1 MDLKWPLLAL
11 LLIVLLPAA
20 YWLLGFLRPTEPPPT
35 GLPVAHA
42 ERLRTLPR
50 FRELAR
56 QQLAWATFQIGAV
69 GLVLVGSVWLAAR
82 PQHVEVVDQPARP
95 GDLMLC
101 LDLTAPQRAAD
112 IDLLAQARRLV
123 GHLGDARIGLQGY
136 QATAADL
143 LPLTDDH
150 AGASNVL
157 HDTQTALA
165 SLAGGGASSGA
176 TGDGLVSCAQGF
188 DRPAGSRGRAVVL
201 LSADAAGSN
210 SLHTLVEA
218 AEYAA
223 KHHVTLYA
231 VPAGATAAA
240 RADLQT
246 AAELTG
252 GRLVGG
258 RDALAQ
264 AWDFEQA
271 RLDPPPTPAKRDAP
285 LVPTLFT
292 LFGVAGLLVAG
303 LRGLFR

>member
-1 MDLKWPLLAL
+1 MDLRWPLLAL

-20 YWLLGFLRPTEPPPT
+20 YWLLGRVRPTEAPPA
-35 GLPVAHA
+35 GLPVAYA

-69 GLVLVGSVWLAAR
+69 GLVLVGTIWLSAR
-82 PQHVEVVDQPARP
+82 PQTTEVVDKPARP

-112 IDLLAQARRLV
+112 IDLLAQARTLV
-123 GHLGDARIGLQGY
+123 GRLGDGRIGLQGY
-136 QATAADL
+136 QATSADL

-150 AGASNVL
+150 TGAVSVL
-157 HDTQTALA
+157 HDAQTALA
-165 SLAGGGASSGA
+165 GLAAGGAASGA
-176 TGDGLVSCAQGF
+176 TGDGLISCSQGF
-188 DRPAGSRGRAVVL
+188 DRPARDRGRAVVL
-201 LSADAAGSN
+201 LSADGTGSG

-218 AEYAA
+218 AEYAEE
-223 KHHVTLYA
+223 HDVTVYA
-231 VPAGATAAA
+231 IPAGATASA

-252 GRLVGG
+252 GRLVTG

-264 AWDFEQA
+264 AWDLEQS
-271 RLDPPPTPAKRDAP
+271 RLDPPPTPMRRDGP
-285 LVPTLFT
+285 LVPTLLT
-292 LFGVAGLLVAG
+292 LFGIAGLLVAG

>member
-1 MDLKWPLLAL
+1 MDLRWPLLAL

-20 YWLLGFLRPTEPPPT
+20 YWLLGLMRPTEPPPT
-35 GLPVAHA
+35 GLPVAYA

-56 QQLAWATFQIGAV
+56 QQLAWATVQLGAV
-69 GLVLVGSVWLAAR
+69 GLVLVGTVWLAAR
-82 PQHVEVVDQPARP
+82 PQATEVVDRAARP

-112 IDLLAQARRLV
+112 VDLLAQARTLV
-123 GHLGDARIGLQGY
+123 GKLGDARIGLQGY

-143 LPLTDDH
+143 LPLTDDRTS
-150 AGASNVL
+150 AASIL
-157 HDTQTALA
+157 HDTQTALGG
-165 SLAGGGASSGA
+165 LAGGGASSGA

-188 DRPAGSRGRAVVL
+188 DRPASARGRAVVL
-201 LSADAAGSN
+201 LSADGGGSG

-218 AEYAA
+218 AEYAR
-223 KHHVTLYA
+223 KHHVTVYA
-231 VPAGATAAA
+231 VPAGASAAS

-252 GRLVGG
+252 GRLVAG

-271 RLDPPPTPAKRDAP
+271 RLDPPPTPMRRDAP
-285 LVPTLFT
+285 LVPTLLT

>member
-1 MDLKWPLLAL
+1 
-11 LLIVLLPAA
+11 VLLPAA
-20 YWLLGFLRPTEPPPT
+20 YWLLGLMRPTEPPPT
-35 GLPVAHA
+35 GLPVAYA

-56 QQLAWATFQIGAV
+56 QQLAWATVQLGAV
-69 GLVLVGSVWLAAR
+69 GLVLVGTVWLAAR
-82 PQHVEVVDQPARP
+82 PQATEVVDRAARP

-112 IDLLAQARRLV
+112 VDLLAQARTLV
-123 GHLGDARIGLQGY
+123 GKLGDARIGLQGY

-143 LPLTDDH
+143 LPLTDDRTS
-150 AGASNVL
+150 AASIL
-157 HDTQTALA
+157 HDTQTALGG
-165 SLAGGGASSGA
+165 LAGGGASSGA

-188 DRPAGSRGRAVVL
+188 DRPASARGRAVVL
-201 LSADAAGSN
+201 LSADGGGSG

-218 AEYAA
+218 AEYAR
-223 KHHVTLYA
+223 KHHVTVYA
-231 VPAGATAAA
+231 VPAGASAAS

-252 GRLVGG
+252 GRLVAG

-271 RLDPPPTPAKRDAP
+271 RLDPPPTPMRRDAP
-285 LVPTLFT
+285 LVPTLLT

>member
-1 MDLKWPLLAL
+1 MELRWPLLAL

-20 YWLLGFLRPTEPPPT
+20 YWLLGLMRPTEPPPT
-35 GLPVAHA
+35 GLPVAYA

-56 QQLAWATFQIGAV
+56 QQLAWATVQLGAV
-69 GLVLVGSVWLAAR
+69 GLVLVGTVWLAAR
-82 PQHVEVVDQPARP
+82 PQATEVVDRPARP

-112 IDLLAQARRLV
+112 IDLLAQARTLV
-123 GHLGDARIGLQGY
+123 AKLGDARIGLQGY

-143 LPLTDDH
+143 LPLTDDRTS
-150 AGASNVL
+150 AASIL
-157 HDTQTALA
+157 HDTQTALGG
-165 SLAGGGASSGA
+165 LAGGGATSGA

-188 DRPAGSRGRAVVL
+188 DRPASARGRAVVL
-201 LSADAAGSN
+201 LSADGAGSG

-218 AEYAA
+218 AEYAR
-223 KHHVTLYA
+223 KHHVTVYA

-252 GRLVGG
+252 GRLVAG

-271 RLDPPPTPAKRDAP
+271 RLDPPPTPMRRDAP
-285 LVPTLFT
+285 LVPTLLT